1 MTKIKIDVKEL
12 KEYEKKVRNN
22 WELKLIS
29 LLLAIFIWLYVVL

>member
-1 MTKIKIDVKEL
+1 MSKTKINI

-22 WELKLIS
+22 WELKIIS

>member
-1 MTKIKIDVKEL
+1 MAKIKIAVKDL
-12 KEYEKKVRNN
+12 KEYERKVRNN